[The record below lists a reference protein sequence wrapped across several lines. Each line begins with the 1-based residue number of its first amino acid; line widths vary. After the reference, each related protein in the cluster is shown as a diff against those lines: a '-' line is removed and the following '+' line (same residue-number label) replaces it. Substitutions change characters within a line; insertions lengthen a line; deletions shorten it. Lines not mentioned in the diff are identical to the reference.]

1 MPELS
6 IRPDVVVLLTEWD
19 TSRRDPDHL
28 YRRDGNPFT
37 AAEHDLICTCTQEEI
52 DAAIAQKRLA
62 NDLVHEHRALQ
73 EALVGLATKYVDPLP
88 DGTLPSNVYALM
100 TDEDYAECG
109 RLVEALRTR
118 DPFRY
123 RYLYEEN

>member
-6 IRPDVVVLLTEWD
+6 LRPDVVVLLTEWD
-19 TSRRDPDHL
+19 TFRRDPDLL
-28 YRRDGNPFT
+28 YRRDGSPFT
-37 AAEHDLICTCTQEEI
+37 PAEHGLIYTSTQEEI

-73 EALVGLATKYVDPLP
+73 QALVNMCTKYVDPLP

-109 RLVEALRTR
+109 RLVEALRAP

-123 RYLYEEN
+123 RYLHEQD